1 MPHTAPIPTPPP
13 GAKTTKKDRK
23 LMQKR
28 QLTLKNAG
36 QTLTMQQLSLAGL
49 MHVYKEPA
57 TFGSSFETLVRASST
72 CTQRAVLPVACEGQQ
87 LSR

>member
-1 MPHTAPIPTPPP
+1 MPHTSPIPTPPP

-23 LMQKR
+23 LLQKR

-49 MHVYKEPA
+49 LHVYKEPA
-57 TFGSSFETLVRASST
+57 TFGSSFETLVRALNT
-72 CTQRAVLPVACEGQQ
+72 GMRTE
-87 LSR
+87 